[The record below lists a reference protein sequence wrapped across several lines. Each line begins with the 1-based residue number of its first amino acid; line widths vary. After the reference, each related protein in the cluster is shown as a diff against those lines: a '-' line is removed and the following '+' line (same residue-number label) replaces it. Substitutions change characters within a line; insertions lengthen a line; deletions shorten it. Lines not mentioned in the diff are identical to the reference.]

1 MVSSSE
7 SWFSSI
13 TSSFGTVHFLSVSSN
28 ASAFHHRFFLS
39 SWSTKIAHHH
49 GPGLPILLPSVYI
62 FIIMLVLQTLSKYV
76 HLCYASTN
84 HKTHLTTP
92 HLHRT
97 PQSSSMDCK
106 DTVPKCKRKNKNIPI
121 HSSHGRIGYWNYFS
135 VHTCYTT
142 TNISVHNK

>member
-28 ASAFHHRFFLS
+28 ASAFHQRFFLS

-62 FIIMLVLQTLSKYV
+62 FIIMLVLQTLSKSV
-76 HLCYASTN
+76 HLCYARTN
-84 HKTHLTTP
+84 HKNHLIAT

-97 PQSSSMDCK
+97 PQSTSMDCK
-106 DTVPKCKRKNKNIPI
+106 DTVSKCKRKNKNIPI
-121 HSSHGRIGYWNYFS
+121 YSSHVRISNEHYFGLH
-135 VHTCYTT
+135 VPDTT
-142 TNISVHNK
+142 THV